1 MPLNSLLRNTSIP
14 LLALLLLGGCAT
26 QQDILPQQKRP
37 TDFPTNFYGDY
48 KGSGTIYKIDSYKA
62 DSPASRILITV
73 RRGGLMASLG
83 HDHIVASHDLQG
95 FILLDRD
102 SPQNPNCRADFYA
115 QLANLEVDNAQ
126 LRTEAVLLT
135 TPSEKDIAGTTS
147 NMLKS
152 IEAENFPFARL
163 HSSDCLAAL
172 SGEQTEVL
180 LTIHGVDR
188 KQKIAIQIEEV
199 SDSKLIL
206 SGKFSILQTDFGI
219 QPFSIMNG
227 LIKVEDRLELV
238 FRIVAQR

>member
-1 MPLNSLLRNTSIP
+1 MQLNSLFRYAAIP
-14 LLALLLLGGCAT
+14 VLTWLLLSGCAS
-26 QQDILPQQKRP
+26 QQELSSSKKAPV
-37 TDFPTNFYGDY
+37 DFPTSIYTDQDTGTASVY
-48 KGSGTIYKIDSYKA
+48 KVV

-73 RRGGLMASLG
+73 RRGGMMASLG
-83 HDHIVASHDLQG
+83 HNHIVASHDLQG

-115 QLANLEVDNAQ
+115 QLVNLEVDNAQ
-126 LRTEAVLLT
+126 LRAEAGLLT

-147 NMLKS
+147 NMLNS
-152 IEAENFPFARL
+152 IDAENFPFARL

-172 SGEQTEVL
+172 SGEQSEVAL
-180 LTIHGVDR
+180 SIHGVSQ
-188 KQKIAIQIEEV
+188 KQKIAIEIEEV

-227 LIKVEDRLELV
+227 LIKVEDRLDLD
-238 FRIVAQR
+238 FRIVAQK

>member
-1 MPLNSLLRNTSIP
+1 MRRNSLLRNAAIP
-14 LLALLLLGGCAT
+14 LLAWLLLGGCAT
-26 QQDILPQQKRP
+26 QKELSSSKKAPA
-37 TDFPTNFYGDY
+37 DFPTSIYTDQE
-48 KGSGTIYKIDSYKA
+48 SDSIYKV

-73 RRGGLMASLG
+73 RRGGMMASLG

-126 LRTEAVLLT
+126 LRSEAGLLT
-135 TPSEKDIAGTTS
+135 SPSKNDIAGTTS

-152 IEAENFPFARL
+152 IDAENFPFARL
-163 HSSDCLAAL
+163 HSRDCLAAL
-172 SGEQTEVL
+172 SGDQTEVL
-180 LTIHGVDR
+180 LTIHGVNQ
-188 KQKIAIQIEEV
+188 KQKVAVEIEEV
-199 SDSKLIL
+199 SDSELIL

-227 LIKVEDRLELV
+227 LIKVEDRLELD
-238 FRIVAQR
+238 FRIVAQK

>member
-1 MPLNSLLRNTSIP
+1 MRRNSLLRNATIP
-14 LLALLLLGGCAT
+14 LLAWLLLGGCAT
-26 QQDILPQQKRP
+26 QQEFSSSKKAPA
-37 TDFPTNFYGDY
+37 DFPTSIYADQESDSVY
-48 KGSGTIYKIDSYKA
+48 KV

-73 RRGGLMASLG
+73 RRGGMMASLG

-126 LRTEAVLLT
+126 LRSEAGLLT
-135 TPSEKDIAGTTS
+135 SPSQNDIAGTTS

-152 IEAENFPFARL
+152 IDAENFPFARL

-172 SGEQTEVL
+172 SGDQTEVL
-180 LTIHGVDR
+180 LTIHGVNQ
-188 KQKIAIQIEEV
+188 KQKIAIKIEEV
-199 SDSKLIL
+199 SDSELIL

-227 LIKVEDRLELV
+227 LIKVEDRLELD
-238 FRIVAQR
+238 FRIVAQK